1 MTIARD
7 SNVCLGLDLGG
18 GEEKN
23 LITNLCLG
31 LRTSLGINTDD
42 VENLIS
48 SCYPDV
54 CLFS

>member
-1 MTIARD
+1 MAIARD

-18 GEEKN
+18 GGEKN
-23 LITNLCLG
+23 LIASLSLG
-31 LRTSLGINTDD
+31 LRTSLGINADD

>member
-23 LITNLCLG
+23 LITSLCLG

-54 CLFS
+54 CLIS